1 MKPKCCLKKK
11 DFESFWIAQRSTYP
25 RLWEF
30 LKVFILAFPTTY
42 LVEKGFSAVV
52 NLLQSN
58 RNRLQIATK
67 GNLRLFLSDV
77 KPDFSALTSRHQA
90 QAIKLCVL
98 FCLSIAIHLFL
109 F

>member
-1 MKPKCCLKKK
+1 MTRLRNEPQIYRLRGGRSNHCT
-11 DFESFWIAQRSTYP
+11 IALVTYP

-30 LKVFILAFPTTY
+30 LEVFILAFPTAY

-67 GNLRLFLSDV
+67 GDLRLFLSDI
-77 KPDFSALTSRHQA
+77 KPDFSALASRHQA
-90 QAIKLCVL
+90 QG
-98 FCLSIAIHLFL
+98 SH
-109 F
+109 